1 MDAGDGRDGS
11 ILHPNATSERVLE
24 SLPKNE
30 SDETVKFNGYV
41 TDNPDLWFYQLVHLF
56 SVIAL
61 IVFGLIKGLSCAI
74 QFLKGSKR
82 WGNLESLL
90 IKE

>member
-11 ILHPNATSERVLE
+11 ILHPNATAQEILE
-24 SLPKNE
+24 ALPKN
-30 SDETVKFNGYV
+30 DTVEFKGYV
-41 TDNPDLWFYQLVHLF
+41 TDNPDLWFYQLVHFL

-82 WGNLESLL
+82 
-90 IKE
+90 